1 MNVIGGRLRLLGLA
15 AVGLSVLAL
24 LGAWSWART
33 HPGRT
38 LEAAPPA
45 AGERAD
51 AIMRR
56 TEVAFADA
64 QGVWGRAV
72 ASGTGQRYVPADLIF
87 FTRAAVTPCAGG
99 GAVSGP
105 FYCAE
110 TGTAGFD
117 LAFLA
122 TMAGRLQRQEDLG
135 LALIAARL
143 SAEHLQRELGI
154 LDAAALRMIGAG
166 RGKRAAVGEALDLQA
181 DCLTG
186 AWAAAAGKRLGPV
199 PPAFWGQLVWS
210 WRNAV
215 ADLASQDRRLS
226 AEFDVFARA
235 SQVDRQGAFSRGY
248 AGSGLAA
255 CPAPAEVVARN

>member
-1 MNVIGGRLRLLGLA
+1 
-15 AVGLSVLAL
+15 
-24 LGAWSWART
+24 
-33 HPGRT
+33 
-38 LEAAPPA
+38 
-45 AGERAD
+45 
-51 AIMRR
+51 MRR

-72 ASGTGQRYVPADLIF
+72 ASGTGQRYVPADLVF

-199 PPAFWGQLVWS
+199 PAGLLGPARLV
-210 WRNAV
+210 
-215 ADLASQDRRLS
+215 LAQRRGGSREPGRQAIGGIRYLRPRQPGRPPGGLQPRLCRQRPRRLPGAGRDRRPQLS
-226 AEFDVFARA
+226 RRARA
-235 SQVDRQGAFSRGY
+235 VRAGRGPAARATRGAAFRP
-248 AGSGLAA
+248 AG
-255 CPAPAEVVARN
+255 PAPPS